1 MTKFKL
7 THNITHK
14 IKSNELS
21 QLDCLN
27 SLPQI
32 KFIKTIVMSTLKI
45 FQLSSLKVDIEVKKL
60 SD

>member
-27 SLPQI
+27 SFDQVYKNNSYEYSENI
-32 KFIKTIVMSTLKI
+32 SVEFTKS
-45 FQLSSLKVDIEVKKL
+45 
-60 SD
+60 